1 MAAHALLS
9 PSSSHRW
16 LVCTPAPRLE
26 STLPEPKRNPSAFDF
41 SGEGTLCHSI
51 SEAKLRYQL
60 GQISEAEYNAEI
72 ETCKANPLY
81 SEEID
86 EAADSYVVYVRSQ
99 IGSEDQAFIEQ
110 KLDLTEYVVEA
121 FGSADCVIISPNSI
135 RVIDLK
141 AGKGVAVNAKSNSQL
156 KLYALGAYE
165 KFKDEFPN
173 IKNVTWTIVQPRL
186 QSISSEESTIDKLI
200 DWGKNF
206 VAKKAKMAGIGTGQ
220 FIAGEHCGWC
230 RAKSI
235 CRERAEHNL
244 ELAKMEFRDPPLLSD
259 EEMSNVL
266 DKAQDL
272 KSWVGDVEDY
282 ALNKAVDTGAVP
294 KGYKLATTV
303 THRKISDIALA
314 SEVLISKGISKSE
327 IWEQPKM
334 KSIASL
340 EKLAAKGQIIT
351 WLGDLVQ
358 RPEGSP
364 KLVRDR
370 AGNVSDDFK

>member
-1 MAAHALLS
+1 
-9 PSSSHRW
+9 
-16 LVCTPAPRLE
+16 
-26 STLPEPKRNPSAFDF
+26 
-41 SGEGTLCHSI
+41 LCHSI

-206 VAKKAKMAGIGTGQ
+206 VAKKAKMAWIGTGQ

>member
-1 MAAHALLS
+1 MASHALLS

-26 STLPEPKRNPSAFDF
+26 ATLPEPKRNPSAFDF

-51 SEAKLRYQL
+51 SEAKLRFQL
-60 GQISEAEYNAEI
+60 GQISEEEYNAEI
-72 ETCKANPLY
+72 EICKANSLY

-186 QSISSEESTIDKLI
+186 HSISSEESTIDKLI

-206 VAKKAKMAGIGTGQ
+206 VAKKAKLAWVGTGQ
-220 FIAGEHCGWC
+220 FVAGEHCGWC

-235 CRERAEHNL
+235 CRERAEYNTS
-244 ELAKMEFRDPPLLSD
+244 LAKLEFRDPPLLSD
-259 EEMSNVL
+259 DELAEVL
-266 DKAQDL
+266 DKAQGL
-272 KSWVGDVEDY
+272 RSWAGDVEEFV
-282 ALNKAVDTGAVP
+282 LNRAVETGEVP
-294 KGYKLATTV
+294 TGYKLAKSV
-303 THRKISDIALA
+303 THRKVIDVMLA
-314 SEVLISKGISKSE
+314 SEVLISKGIPKNE
-327 IWEQPKM
+327 IWETPKM
-334 KSIASL
+334 RSIANL
-340 EKLAAKGQIIT
+340 EKLAAKGQIVT
-351 WLGDLVQ
+351 WLGDLIQ
-358 RPEGSP
+358 RPEGQP
-364 KLVRDR
+364 KLVK
-370 AGNVSDDFK
+370 ANANNVSDDFK

>member
-1 MAAHALLS
+1 MASHALLS

-26 STLPEPKRNPSAFDF
+26 ATLPEPKRNPSAFDF

-51 SEAKLRYQL
+51 SEAKLRFQL
-60 GQISEAEYNAEI
+60 GQISEEEYNAEI
-72 ETCKANPLY
+72 EICKANSLY

-165 KFKDEFPN
+165 KFKEEFPN

-186 QSISSEESTIDKLI
+186 HSISSEESTIDKLI

-206 VAKKAKMAGIGTGQ
+206 VAKKAKMAWIGTGQ

-244 ELAKMEFRDPPLLSD
+244 ELTKLEFRDPPLLTD
-259 EEMSNVL
+259 DEMSNIL

-272 KSWVGDVEDY
+272 KSWVNDVEDY
-282 ALNKAVDTGAVP
+282 ALNTAVTTGYAP
-294 KGYKLATTV
+294 TGYKLATTV
-303 THRKISDIALA
+303 THRKIIDHVLA
-314 SEVLISKGISKSE
+314 VEELKSKGLSE
-327 IWEQPKM
+327 NEMWEPKKL
-334 KSIASL
+334 KSIAAL
-340 EKLAAKGQIIT
+340 EKLASKGQVVS
-351 WLGDLVQ
+351 WLGDLIQ
-358 RPEGSP
+358 RPEGQP
-364 KLVRDR
+364 KLVRDKSS
-370 AGNVSDDFK
+370 AKEDFK

>member
-141 AGKGVAVNAKSNSQL
+141 AGKGVPVFADSNSQL

-186 QSISSEESTIDKLI
+186 HSISSESSTIDKLI

-206 VAKKAKMAGIGTGQ
+206 VAKKAKMAWVGTGQ

-244 ELAKMEFRDPPLLSD
+244 ELAKLEFRDPPLLTDD
-259 EEMSNVL
+259 EVSNIL
-266 DKAQDL
+266 DTAQDL
-272 KSWVGDVEDY
+272 KSWVNDVEDY
-282 ALNKAVDTGAVP
+282 SLNKALDTGHVP

-303 THRKISDIALA
+303 THRKIIDHVLA
-314 SEVLISKGISKSE
+314 VEELKSKGLPE
-327 IWEQPKM
+327 NEMWEPKKL
-334 KSIASL
+334 KSIAAL
-340 EKLAAKGQIIT
+340 EKLASKGQVVS
-351 WLGDLVQ
+351 WLGDLIQ
-358 RPEGSP
+358 RPEGQP
-364 KLVRDR
+364 KLVRDKSS
-370 AGNVSDDFK
+370 AKDDFK

>member
-51 SEAKLRYQL
+51 SEAKLRFQL
-60 GQISEAEYNAEI
+60 GQISEEEYNAEI
-72 ETCKANPLY
+72 EICKANPLY

-135 RVIDLK
+135 KVIDLK

-206 VAKKAKMAGIGTGQ
+206 VAKKAKMAWIGTGQ

-244 ELAKMEFRDPPLLSD
+244 ALAKMEFRDPPLLSD

-282 ALNKAVDTGAVP
+282 ALNKAIDTGAVP
-294 KGYKLATTV
+294 KGYKLTTTV